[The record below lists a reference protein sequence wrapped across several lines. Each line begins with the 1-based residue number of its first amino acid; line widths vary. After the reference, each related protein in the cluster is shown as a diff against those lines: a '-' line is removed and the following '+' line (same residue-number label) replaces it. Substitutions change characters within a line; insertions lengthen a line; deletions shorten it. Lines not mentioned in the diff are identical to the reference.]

1 VLKTDQMHQIAAPVS
16 ARKPRRWLKWTSL
29 LLLIIVASVSVGC
42 GKPITPYWPDL
53 AVVGDTVY
61 VAETS
66 GQVFALSAETGD
78 ILWTYPLTQRRG
90 GGLLSG
96 CSAPTA
102 SDGPFVSAPVVN
114 DEFVFLGSGGEQ
126 TRSLFSKGENLSGL
140 RALNQ
145 TGILQW
151 EFRGAEDR
159 TVASPLLTDDTVY
172 LASSDHNVYAID
184 LETRDAR
191 WAFETENWVWAAP
204 IIEGNTLFVSSMD
217 HQLYAVDAQTG
228 QELWRFAGSTSA
240 LPASPALVEGVLYVG
255 SLDGHVY
262 AVESDSGSLLWEV
275 QLAGG
280 IWGTPRIE
288 GDTLFTGTLN
298 GQVYA
303 LSTADGSKIWQSEAD
318 GEIRG
323 SVAYVD
329 GTVYCG
335 SEDGQLYAFD
345 AQSGAQTASPLG
357 QQIEDASIHTAPVY
371 DGEQLYIV
379 ATDGQ
384 VFALD
389 LERKAIVW
397 RTNPLEQDQEEK

>member
-1 VLKTDQMHQIAAPVS
+1 VLKTDQMHQNAARVS

-29 LLLIIVASVSVGC
+29 LLLAIVASVSVGC

-61 VAETS
+61 VAETN

-78 ILWTYPLTQRRG
+78 IIWRYPLTQQKG
-90 GGLLSG
+90 GSLLSG
-96 CSAPTA
+96 CSQTTL
-102 SDGPFVSAPVVN
+102 SDGPFYSAPAVN
-114 DEFVFLGSGGEQ
+114 DEFVFLGSAGEQ

-140 RALNQ
+140 RALDH
-145 TGILQW
+145 TGDVQW
-151 EFRGAEDR
+151 EFRGTEDR

-184 LETRDAR
+184 LETRDTR
-191 WAFETENWVWAAP
+191 WTFGTENWVWATP
-204 IIEGNTLFVSSMD
+204 VTDGNTLFVSSMD
-217 HQLYAVDAQTG
+217 HRLYAVDAQTG
-228 QELWRFAGSTSA
+228 QERWRFAESTSA
-240 LPASPALVEGVLYVG
+240 LPASPALVEGTLSVG
-255 SLDGHVY
+255 SLDGHIY
-262 AVESDSGSLLWEV
+262 AVEGNSGSLLWEA

-280 IWGTPRIE
+280 IWGTPAIE
-288 GDTLFTGTLN
+288 GDTLFVGTLE

-303 LSTADGSKIWQSEAD
+303 LSTADGSEIWHSEAD

-323 SVAYVD
+323 SLAFED

-335 SEDGQLYAFD
+335 SADGQLYAFD
-345 AQSGAQTASPLG
+345 AQTGAQTASPLG
-357 QQIEDASIHTAPVY
+357 QQIDNAAIHTAPVY
-371 DGEQLYIV
+371 DGKQLYIV

-389 LERKAIVW
+389 LEHKAIVW
-397 RTNPLEQDQEEK
+397 KTNPLDQD